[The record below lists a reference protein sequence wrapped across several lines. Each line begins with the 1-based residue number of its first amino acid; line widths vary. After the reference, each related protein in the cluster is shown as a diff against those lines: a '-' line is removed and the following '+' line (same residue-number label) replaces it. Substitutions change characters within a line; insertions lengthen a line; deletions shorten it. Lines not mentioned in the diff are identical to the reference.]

1 MILVRPLVI
10 VTGGRL
16 AWPGAQSRPRRG
28 PHQDAA
34 RLAASSMQ
42 STGTRPPARRCCRA
56 DDVQT
61 DGKHTRRAASPTSAG
76 GRHRQHCRLCL
87 RPDRIGGSVFLAP
100 TLIAFA
106 WASARDAAAISPPF
120 ILCNSTLGL
129 LGAPFGR
136 AEDCLL
142 GVVLFCCRC
151 RRRNRRLGNRP
162 ALDVRTHD
170 AIRFDPHPRVCRAA
184 HVFR

>member
-1 MILVRPLVI
+1 
-10 VTGGRL
+10 
-16 AWPGAQSRPRRG
+16 
-28 PHQDAA
+28 
-34 RLAASSMQ
+34 MQ

-129 LGAPFGR
+129 LGA
-136 AEDCLL
+136 LL
-142 GVVLFCCRC
+142 AGQKIAAGALFYSVAAVVGAIGGSAIGLRWMSERMTRYVLTLILVFA
-151 RRRNRRLGNRP
+151 
-162 ALDVRTHD
+162 ALRM
-170 AIRFDPHPRVCRAA
+170 F
-184 HVFR
+184 FR